1 MHYWKRAP
9 TKRSGKGPK
18 FNFCYFFL
26 PGSWHF
32 AFYDFGLV
40 MYSSHIVH
48 IKTKIRQKT
57 NFSTIERRTSVVPF
71 QTHSLILHSRTS
83 SFVEIF
89 NCFFQAFRKW
99 TSLLWWNHFAL
110 QPFIIH
116 LPQCWPCI
124 EWQKISSYDHQS
136 VVDFNVNTLLDN
148 IYYVDNVD
156 RLLTHLD
163 TLLTHF

>member
-1 MHYWKRAP
+1 
-9 TKRSGKGPK
+9 
-18 FNFCYFFL
+18 
-26 PGSWHF
+26 
-32 AFYDFGLV
+32 

-57 NFSTIERRTSVVPF
+57 NFSTIERRTSVVRF

-136 VVDFNVNTLLDN
+136 VVDFKWHTVDTMLTHFLTIFTMLTMLTDCWHILTHCWHTSNTVENLENVE
-148 IYYVDNVD
+148 NVD
-156 RLLTHLD
+156 RLLIHLG
-163 TLLTHF
+163 TLLTHL